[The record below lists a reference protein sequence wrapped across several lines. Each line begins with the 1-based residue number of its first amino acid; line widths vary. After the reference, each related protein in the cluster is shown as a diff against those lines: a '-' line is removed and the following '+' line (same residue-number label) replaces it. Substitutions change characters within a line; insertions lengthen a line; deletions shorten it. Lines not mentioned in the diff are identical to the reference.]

1 MIVRIDKDDRDD
13 RDKDDDHPCRDDDD
27 DGHAHDD
34 DDDLPSVGAA
44 AVGISPG
51 QGLDTLLDSTQ
62 AGRWLEMKL
71 RTVEKNVTLSCYI
84 TPSCG
89 AGITCVNAKLGKNKI
104 KLSSIINSYTVHCR
118 LQESEKDHQ
127 DGQL

>member
-1 MIVRIDKDDRDD
+1 MILLSN
-13 RDKDDDHPCRDDDD
+13 
-27 DGHAHDD
+27 GHAHDD
-34 DDDLPSVGAA
+34 DGDDDLPSVGAA

-71 RTVEKNVTLSCYI
+71 RTVE
-84 TPSCG
+84 
-89 AGITCVNAKLGKNKI
+89 NKFDVI
-104 KLSSIINSYTVHCR
+104 MLCHPILWSRNHLCQCKAWQEQDQTQLHYQL

-127 DGQL
+127 DRQL

>member
-1 MIVRIDKDDRDD
+1 MNLLSNS
-13 RDKDDDHPCRDDDD
+13 HAHDDDD
-27 DGHAHDD
+27 DDD

-62 AGRWLEMKL
+62 ARRWLEMEL

-89 AGITCVNAKLGKNKI
+89 AGITCVNAKLGKNRI